1 MMFLRLDDYTVPG
14 FGLRV
19 SGAFQLKKA
28 DASGETSSTTKADKG
43 TKGKTLTVTTQIRYQ
58 DEADL
63 RELIRISEAKGSG
76 ESGKVYTITNTT
88 ANAAGIRQVIF
99 ADRVSWDE
107 QEGGGAGT
115 CLLPWLNTSP
125 SRSGRKRGRRINRL
139 RRRHRRR
146 QPGKGLSR
154 RRSRPRRKWAGFTS
168 CSKRRTTPS
177 GDYE

>member
-19 SGAFQLKKA
+19 SGAFQLKKV

-88 ANAAGIRQVIF
+88 ANAARNQAGDLCRPGELGRTGGEAVLE
-99 ADRVSWDE
+99 RVFYF
-107 QEGGGAGT
+107 G
-115 CLLPWLNTSP
+115 
-125 SRSGRKRGRRINRL
+125 
-139 RRRHRRR
+139 
-146 QPGKGLSR
+146 
-154 RRSRPRRKWAGFTS
+154 
-168 CSKRRTTPS
+168 
-177 GDYE
+177 